1 MKNLLHIFFIFFAV
15 ILQISLLPQIA
26 IFGGYANLILLV
38 MLALIFV
45 GRNDE
50 AIIWAGVG
58 GLLLE
63 ITSPVHFGYYFFPMI
78 MIYLLVNFLV
88 KKLFTSPAWHLS
100 MFFFFISSVLQDVI
114 WIYLDRSLT
123 TLLIIL
129 ANAVYSAVLGVI
141 LYYFIDYYY
150 HPKEKIKV

>member
-1 MKNLLHIFFIFFAV
+1 MKIFTHIICIFFAV

-38 MLALIFV
+38 ILTLIFV
-45 GRNDE
+45 GRSDE
-50 AIIWAGVG
+50 AIIWVVVG

-63 ITSPVHFGYYFFPMI
+63 ATSSVHFGYYFFPIVLIYFLMI
-78 MIYLLVNFLV
+78 FLV
-88 KKLFTSPAWHLS
+88 KRLFANPPLRLS

-129 ANAVYSAVLGVI
+129 ANAVYNVVLGVI

-150 HPKEKIKV
+150 HPREKIKV